1 MLMYIARRA
10 SYMVVTVLLVSM
22 VAFMLIQLP
31 PGDFVTTMINELE
44 AQGTVVDDELATNLR
59 ARYGLDRP
67 IYVQYFGWIGG
78 ILRDGDF
85 GYSFAYLRPVSVLI
99 WERFALTVSVT
110 LTAMVFTWVVA
121 IPIGIL
127 SAVKQYSVFDYIA
140 TVLGFLGL
148 AIPNFMFALVLMWVS
163 FDFFGVNVTG
173 LFSPEFQNVPW
184 SFAKFLNFLSHV
196 WVPMVII
203 GTAGTAGLIRTLRA
217 NLLDEL
223 RKPYVT
229 TARSKGLK
237 FRRVLLKYPV
247 RIALNPFVSALGLQ
261 FPTLISGV
269 AITAIVLN
277 LPTLGPLLLSSLQ
290 AQDMYLAGSIVLLMS
305 VLTVVGVLVSDLLL
319 GALDPRIRLQQ
330 RASK

>member
-1 MLMYIARRA
+1 MLVYLARRL
-10 SYMVVTVLLVSM
+10 SYMVVIVILVSV
-22 VAFMLIQLP
+22 VAFTLIQLP
-31 PGDFVTTMINELE
+31 PGDFVTRLVNELE
-44 AQGTVVDDELATNLR
+44 AQGTIVDAELETNLR
-59 ARYGLDRP
+59 AQYGLDRP
-67 IYVQYFGWIGG
+67 VYVQYVRWIGG
-78 ILRDGDF
+78 IVTAGDF
-85 GYSFAYLRPVSVLI
+85 GYSFAYLRPVSALI

-110 LTAMVFTWVVA
+110 LTAMIFTWVVA

-330 RASK
+330 RASA

>member
-1 MLMYIARRA
+1 MAL
-10 SYMVVTVLLVSM
+10 VVALVSI
-22 VAFMLIQLP
+22 VAFVLIELP
-31 PGDFVTTMINELE
+31 PGDYVTTVIIQLE
-44 AQGTVVDDELATNLR
+44 QQGEQVDADLADNLR

-67 IYVQYFGWIGG
+67 VTARYAIWISG
-78 ILRDGDF
+78 ILTRGDF
-85 GYSFAYLRPVSVLI
+85 GYSLAYKRPVSALI
-99 WERFALTVSVT
+99 WERFALTISVT
-110 LTAMVFTWVVA
+110 LTAMVFTWIVA

-127 SAVKQYSVFDYIA
+127 SAVKQYSIFDYIA

-148 AIPNFMFALVLMWVS
+148 AIPNFMFALVLMWVA
-163 FDFFGVNVTG
+163 FEYFGTNVTG
-173 LFSPEFQNVPW
+173 LFSPEFQRAPW
-184 SFAKFLNFLSHV
+184 SIAKFLDLVGHI

-229 TARSKGLK
+229 TARSKGIK
-237 FRRVLLKYPV
+237 FSRVLVKYPV

-290 AQDMYLAGSIVLLMS
+290 SQDMYLAGSIVLLMS
-305 VLTVVGVLVSDLLL
+305 VLTVVGVLVSDLIL
-319 GALDPRIRLQQ
+319 GALDPRIRLQK
-330 RASK
+330 RASA

>member
-22 VAFMLIQLP
+22 VAFTLIQLP
-31 PGDFVTTMINELE
+31 PGDFVTTLINELE
-44 AQGTVVDDELATNLR
+44 AQGTVVDAELAGNLR
-59 ARYGLDRP
+59 AQYGLDRP
-67 IYVQYFGWIGG
+67 VYVQYFRWIGG
-78 ILRDGDF
+78 ILGDGDF
-85 GYSFAYLRPVSVLI
+85 GYSFAYLRPVSALI

-319 GALDPRIRLQQ
+319 GTLDPRIRLQQ
-330 RASK
+330 RASA

>member
-31 PGDFVTTMINELE
+31 PGDFVTTLINELE
-44 AQGTVVDDELATNLR
+44 AQGTIVEAELALNLR
-59 ARYGLDRP
+59 AQYGLDRP
-67 IYVQYFGWIGG
+67 VYVQYFRWIGG
-78 ILRDGDF
+78 ILGDGDF
-85 GYSFAYLRPVSVLI
+85 GYSFAYLRPVSALI

-110 LTAMVFTWVVA
+110 LTAMVFTWIVA

-148 AIPNFMFALVLMWVS
+148 AIPNFMFALVLMWIS

-330 RASK
+330 RASA

>member
-1 MLMYIARRA
+1 MVVYLARRA
-10 SYMVVTVLLVSM
+10 GYMVVTVLLVSI
-22 VAFMLIQLP
+22 VAFTLIQLP

-44 AQGTVVDDELATNLR
+44 AQGTVVDTELAENLR
-59 ARYGLDRP
+59 AQYGLDRP
-67 IYVQYFGWIGG
+67 VYVQYFRWIGG
-78 ILRDGDF
+78 IVSDGDF

-110 LTAMVFTWVVA
+110 LTAMVFTWIVA

-148 AIPNFMFALVLMWVS
+148 AIPNFMFALVLMWFA

-173 LFSPEFQNVPW
+173 LFSPEFQNAPW

-229 TARSKGLK
+229 TARSKGIK
-237 FRRVLLKYPV
+237 FSRVLMRYPV

-330 RASK
+330 RASQ

>member
-1 MLMYIARRA
+1 MTAYLARRF
-10 SYMVVTVLLVSM
+10 SYMVVTVILVSL
-22 VAFMLIQLP
+22 VAFLLIQLP
-31 PGDFVTTMINELE
+31 PGDYVTSLISELE
-44 AQGTVVDDELATNLR
+44 AQGEDVDQAFADNLR
-59 ARYGLDRP
+59 AQYGLDRP
-67 IYVQYFGWIGG
+67 AYVQYFRWVGVIVT
-78 ILRDGDF
+78 DGDF
-85 GYSFAYLRPVSVLI
+85 GYSFAYLRPVSALI
-99 WERFALTVSVT
+99 WERFVLTVSVT
-110 LTAMVFTWVVA
+110 LTAMIFTWVVA

-148 AIPNFMFALVLMWVS
+148 AIPNFMFALVLMWIA
-163 FDFFGVNVTG
+163 FQYFGINVTG
-173 LFSPEFQNVPW
+173 LFSPEYQQASW
-184 SFAKFLNFLSHV
+184 SFAKFFDLLSHI

-277 LPTLGPLLLSSLQ
+277 LPTLGPLLLRSLQ

-330 RASK
+330 RASA

>member
-1 MLMYIARRA
+1 
-10 SYMVVTVLLVSM
+10 MVVTVLLVSI
-22 VAFMLIQLP
+22 VAFTLIQLP

-44 AQGTVVDDELATNLR
+44 AQGTIVEAELATNLR
-59 ARYGLDRP
+59 AQYGLDRP
-67 IYVQYFGWIGG
+67 AYVQYFRWIGG
-78 ILRDGDF
+78 ILGEGDF
-85 GYSFAYLRPVSVLI
+85 GYSFAYLRPVRVLI

-110 LTAMVFTWVVA
+110 LAAMVFTWIVA

-148 AIPNFMFALVLMWVS
+148 AIPNFMFALVLMWIA
-163 FDFFGVNVTG
+163 FEYFGVNVTG

-184 SFAKFLNFLSHV
+184 SVAKFLNFLGHV

-237 FRRVLLKYPV
+237 FSRVLMKYPV

-290 AQDMYLAGSIVLLMS
+290 SQDMYLAGSIVLMMS

-319 GALDPRIRLQQ
+319 GVLDPRIRLQQ
-330 RASK
+330 RASQ

>member
-31 PGDFVTTMINELE
+31 PGDFVTTLINELE
-44 AQGTVVDDELATNLR
+44 AQGTVVEAELASNLR
-59 ARYGLDRP
+59 AQYGLDRP
-67 IYVQYFGWIGG
+67 VYVQYFRWIGG
-78 ILRDGDF
+78 ILGDGDF
-85 GYSFAYLRPVSVLI
+85 GYSFAYLRPVSALI

-110 LTAMVFTWVVA
+110 LTAMVFTWIVA

-330 RASK
+330 RASA

>member
-1 MLMYIARRA
+1 MVAYLARRA
-10 SYMVVTVLLVSM
+10 GYMVVTVLLVSI
-22 VAFMLIQLP
+22 VAFTLIQLP

-44 AQGTVVDDELATNLR
+44 AQGTVVDTELAENLR
-59 ARYGLDRP
+59 AQYGLDRP
-67 IYVQYFGWIGG
+67 VYVQYFRWIGG
-78 ILRDGDF
+78 IVSDGDF

-110 LTAMVFTWVVA
+110 LTAMVFTWIVA

-148 AIPNFMFALVLMWVS
+148 AIPNFMFALVLMWFA

-173 LFSPEFQNVPW
+173 LFSPEFQNAPW

-229 TARSKGLK
+229 TARSKGIK
-237 FRRVLLKYPV
+237 FSRVLMRYPV

-330 RASK
+330 RASQ

>member
-1 MLMYIARRA
+1 MLAFIARRLT
-10 SYMVVTVLLVSM
+10 YMVVTVLLVSI
-22 VAFMLIQLP
+22 VAFTLIQLP

-44 AQGTVVDDELATNLR
+44 AQGTIVEAELATNLR
-59 ARYGLDRP
+59 AQYGLDRP
-67 IYVQYFGWIGG
+67 AYVQYFRWIGG
-78 ILRDGDF
+78 ILGEGDF
-85 GYSFAYLRPVSVLI
+85 GYSFAYLRPVRVLI

-110 LTAMVFTWVVA
+110 LAAMVFTWIVA

-148 AIPNFMFALVLMWVS
+148 AIPNFMFALVLMWIA
-163 FDFFGVNVTG
+163 FEYFGVNVTG

-184 SFAKFLNFLSHV
+184 SVAKFLNFLGHV

-237 FRRVLLKYPV
+237 FSRVLMKYPV

-290 AQDMYLAGSIVLLMS
+290 SQDMYLAGSIVLMMS

-319 GALDPRIRLQQ
+319 GVLDPRIRLQQ
-330 RASK
+330 RASQ

>member
-1 MLMYIARRA
+1 
-10 SYMVVTVLLVSM
+10 
-22 VAFMLIQLP
+22 
-31 PGDFVTTMINELE
+31 
-44 AQGTVVDDELATNLR
+44 LR
-59 ARYGLDRP
+59 AQYGLDRP
-67 IYVQYFGWIGG
+67 VYVQYFRWIGG
-78 ILRDGDF
+78 IVSDGDF

-110 LTAMVFTWVVA
+110 LTAMVFTWIVA

-148 AIPNFMFALVLMWVS
+148 AIPNFMFALVLMWFA

-173 LFSPEFQNVPW
+173 LFSPEFQNAPW

-229 TARSKGLK
+229 TARSKGIK
-237 FRRVLLKYPV
+237 FSRVLMRYPV

-330 RASK
+330 RASQ

>member
-1 MLMYIARRA
+1 MVAYLARRA
-10 SYMVVTVLLVSM
+10 GYMVVTVLLVSI
-22 VAFMLIQLP
+22 VAFTLIQLP

-44 AQGTVVDDELATNLR
+44 AQGTVVDTELAENLR
-59 ARYGLDRP
+59 AQYGLDRP
-67 IYVQYFGWIGG
+67 VYVQYFRWIGG
-78 ILRDGDF
+78 IVSDGDF

-110 LTAMVFTWVVA
+110 LTAMVFTWIVA

-148 AIPNFMFALVLMWVS
+148 AIPNFMFALVLMWFA

-173 LFSPEFQNVPW
+173 LFSPEFQNAPW

-229 TARSKGLK
+229 TARSKGIK
-237 FRRVLLKYPV
+237 FSRVLMRYPV

-305 VLTVVGVLVSDLLL
+305 VLTVIGVLVSDLLL

-330 RASK
+330 RASQ